1 MKKQPVN
8 EKLMYILAM
17 LLMAIIYYLT
27 TKYGKL

>member
-17 LLMAIIYYLT
+17 IVMAIIYYFS
-27 TKYGKL
+27 TKYAKL